1 MKYEKFLQT
10 KQFIDEKSGF
20 EIELDNLNP
29 VLIDWQKII
38 TKWAI
43 ARGRA
48 AIFAGCGLGK
58 TLMQAEWCCQIH
70 KKEKQPLLIVAP
82 LAVSFQTIQLAKEM
96 MDIDINLCENQN
108 DIVNG
113 INITN
118 YEKLHKFNASALCG
132 ICLDESSILKSFSG
146 STRNQIIEMFSKT
159 KYRLAC
165 TATPAPNDYMELGNH
180 AEYLGTMTRT
190 EMLSTFFINDTKD
203 TGKWRLKGHVKNNIY
218 WKWLSSWAV
227 MIEKPSDIGF
237 DDNQFILPEITYHE
251 HILKSNAKPKTGFFL
266 QTAKTLEDRRHVR
279 NDTIQ
284 ERVND
289 AANIINQSN
298 DGWIVWV
305 NLNAEGEFANKQI
318 ENSVEVAGRHND
330 EIKADRMMGFAN
342 GKYLRLISKPKIAGF
357 GMNFQICN
365 NAAFIGL
372 SDSWEQFY
380 QAVRRIWRF
389 GQKKPVHIHIFIE
402 EREGSILKN
411 IHRKEKQAR
420 TMLENMIINMKD
432 LMQIELGQT
441 PRTFIDYLPEKEMEI
456 PKWLN

>member
-20 EIELDNLNP
+20 EIDLNDLNP
-29 VLIDWQKII
+29 ILFDWQKVI
-38 TKWAI
+38 TRWAI

-58 TLMQAEWCCQIH
+58 TLMQAEWCYQIY
-70 KKEKQPLLIVAP
+70 KRENKPVLIIAP
-82 LAVSFQTIQLAKEM
+82 LAVSFQTIQLAKKEM
-96 MDIDINLCENQN
+96 SIDINLCENQD
-108 DIVNG
+108 DIING

-118 YEKLHKFNASALCG
+118 YEKLHKFDVSILCAV
-132 ICLDESSILKSFSG
+132 CLDESSIIKSFSS

-165 TATPAPNDYMELGNH
+165 TATPAPNDYIELGNH
-180 AEYLGTMTRT
+180 AEYLGSMTRV

-218 WKWLSSWAV
+218 WKWLASWSV

-237 DDNQFILPEITYHE
+237 EDGLFILPEIIYHE
-251 HILKSNAKPKTGFFL
+251 NILKSDAKPKSGFFL
-266 QTAKTLEDRRHVR
+266 QAAKTMEDRRHVR

-289 AANIINQSN
+289 AAKIINQN
-298 DGWIVWV
+298 DNGWVIWV
-305 NLNAEGEFANKQI
+305 NLNSEGEFANKQI
-318 ENSVEVAGRHND
+318 ENSVEVAGRHSD
-330 EIKADRMMGFAN
+330 EIKADRMLGFSN

-357 GMNFQICN
+357 GMNFQICS

-389 GQKKPVHIHIFIE
+389 GQKNKVHIHIFIE
-402 EREGSILKN
+402 EREGNVLKN

-432 LMQIELGQT
+432 LMQTELGQT
-441 PRTFIDYLPEKEMEI
+441 SRTFIDYLPIKDMES
-456 PKWLN
+456 PEWLK

>member
-20 EIELDNLNP
+20 EIDLNNLNP
-29 VLIDWQKII
+29 ILFDWQKVI
-38 TKWAI
+38 TRWAI

-58 TLMQAEWCCQIH
+58 TLMQAEWCYQIH
-70 KKEKQPLLIVAP
+70 KKENNPILIIAP
-82 LAVSFQTIQLAKEM
+82 LAVSFQTIQLAKKEM
-96 MDIDINLCENQN
+96 GIDINLCENQD
-108 DIVNG
+108 DIING

-118 YEKLHKFNASALCG
+118 YEKLHKFDASVLCAV
-132 ICLDESSILKSFSG
+132 CLDESSIIKAFSS

-165 TATPAPNDYMELGNH
+165 TATPAPNDYIELGNH
-180 AEYLGTMTRT
+180 AEYLGSMTRV

-203 TGKWRLKGHVKNNIY
+203 TGDWRLKGHVKNNIF
-218 WKWLSSWAV
+218 WKWLSSWSV

-237 DDNQFILPEITYHE
+237 EDGVFILPEIIYHE
-251 HILKSNAKPKTGFFL
+251 HILKSTAKPKSGFFL
-266 QTAKTLEDRRHVR
+266 KTAKTMEDRRHVR

-289 AANIINQSN
+289 AVNLINQDN
-298 DGWIVWV
+298 DGWIIWV
-305 NLNAEGEFANKQI
+305 NLNPEGEFANKQI
-318 ENSVEVAGRHND
+318 ENSIEVAGRHSD
-330 EIKADRMMGFAN
+330 EIKTDRMLGFSN

-357 GMNFQICN
+357 GMNFQICS

-389 GQKKPVHIHIFIE
+389 GQKNKVHIHIFIE
-402 EREGSILKN
+402 EREGNVLKN
-411 IHRKEKQAR
+411 IYRKEKQAR
-420 TMLENMIINMKD
+420 AMLENMIINMKD
-432 LMQIELGQT
+432 LMQTELGQT
-441 PRTFIDYLPEKEMEI
+441 SRTFIDYLPTKDMEI
-456 PKWLN
+456 PEWLN